1 MEVHYD
7 ITHLPSIKN
16 AVLTIGTFDG
26 VHLGHLQ
33 ILNSLKEEAQKVDG
47 TTLIITFYPHPRNI
61 LQQQQNSVCLINTL
75 QERIQLLS
83 KFGID
88 HLVIMP
94 FTPEFAEM
102 TATAF
107 VEDFIIKYFHPKMI
121 IIGYDHHFGLQ
132 RAGNFQLL
140 ETYAQKGNFILKE
153 IPAHLL
159 EESSISATRIRTSL
173 QMGDLPLAKQL
184 LGYDY
189 FFQGTVV
196 EGNKIGRTLGY
207 PTANLVISDSE
218 KLVPSNG
225 VYAVE
230 VEWIPKFR
238 PTEAFTPPH
247 RLQGMMN
254 IGYRPTVNGSQ
265 KVIEVHIFDFNETI
279 YGDELRVHLKSFIRK
294 ERKFD
299 GLDALKVQLA
309 QDKLDSISYLS
320 A

>member
-7 ITHLPSIKN
+7 ITNLPLIKN

-33 ILNSLKEEAQKVDG
+33 ILNSLKEEAQKLDG

-61 LQQQQNSVCLINTL
+61 IKQQQSSINLINTL
-75 QERIQLLS
+75 PERIQLLS
-83 KFGID
+83 KCGID

-102 TATAF
+102 TATSF
-107 VEDFIIKYFHPKMI
+107 VEDFIIKYFHPSMI
-121 IIGYDHHFGLQ
+121 IIGYDHHFGLH

-140 ETYAQKGNFILKE
+140 ETYSKQGEFILKE

-159 EESSISATRIRTSL
+159 EESSISATRIRTAL
-173 QMGDLPLAKQL
+173 QQGDLPLAKQL
-184 LGYDY
+184 LGYEY

-230 VEWIPKFR
+230 VEWIPKLNERFE
-238 PTEAFTPPH
+238 TSTSA

-265 KVIEVHIFDFNETI
+265 KVIEVHIFNFNETI

-299 GLDALKVQLA
+299 GLDALKHQLA
-309 QDKLDSISYLS
+309 QDKLDSIAILTV
-320 A
+320 